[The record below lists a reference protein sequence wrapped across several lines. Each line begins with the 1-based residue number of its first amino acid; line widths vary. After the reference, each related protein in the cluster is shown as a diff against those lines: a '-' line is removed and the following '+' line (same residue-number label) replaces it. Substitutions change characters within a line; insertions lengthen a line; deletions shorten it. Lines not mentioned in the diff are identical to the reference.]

1 MRKIKYVY
9 FKNMETTNGQ
19 TADNALVINH
29 CGHEMCRPGHSYGPA
44 IRNHYLITY
53 IESGRGMLYINNEQ
67 YHLGPG
73 QIFVITPNVL
83 HHYIAD
89 ANDPWAYYWVVFQ
102 GSMAD
107 TYLRMMQINPE
118 SPIINCTNREQIKD
132 IFQEMLQTD
141 SLVIGSEIKALGL
154 LYTLISALINNQVEA
169 GYVSATADY
178 SGNKDLILEQ
188 ALRFIENH
196 YSHDISIAEIAA
208 HAGVSRSYLFMI
220 FKEKLNL
227 SPQQYLTKI
236 RIQHAVNLMQQP
248 NLTISQIARS
258 VGYQDP
264 LHFSKT
270 FKKHKRMAPA
280 EYRKQLTREKQ

>member
-1 MRKIKYVY
+1 M
-9 FKNMETTNGQ
+9 
-19 TADNALVINH
+19 
-29 CGHEMCRPGHSYGPA
+29 
-44 IRNHYLITY
+44 
-53 IESGRGMLYINNEQ
+53 
-67 YHLGPG
+67 
-73 QIFVITPNVL
+73 
-83 HHYIAD
+83 
-89 ANDPWAYYWVVFQ
+89 
-102 GSMAD
+102 
-107 TYLRMMQINPE
+107 
-118 SPIINCTNREQIKD
+118 
-132 IFQEMLQTD
+132 
-141 SLVIGSEIKALGL
+141 
-154 LYTLISALINNQVEA
+154 INNQVEA